1 MSTMEPDEGAEQ
13 GDERFDDDGAEEV
26 EEREGDDRESA
37 PGRPVWQ

>member
-26 EEREGDDRESA
+26 EEQEGDGRESA